1 MQVQKLQLNKDPI
14 IASRNKKGASRET
27 LFRVTLRNQLR
38 AIGITDQK
46 AKVLIGINTIL
57 ISLLI
62 TVMGLVNNLPSLQF
76 VHFFNLSLPFMIL
89 VGACFVSCALA
100 ITAVKPNP
108 GLWKKDNPSQ
118 LSFRDFQGTR
128 LEDFLDDMDEILSSK
143 RTIYRSLSTDLYLYG
158 KCLQKKNQLLRHAFN
173 IFLGGLTIAVI
184 AFAIIRMTA
193 ETGAA

>member
-1 MQVQKLQLNKDPI
+1 MQVQKLKLNNEPKTTP
-14 IASRNKKGASRET
+14 KKGASRET

-62 TVMGLVNNLPSLQF
+62 TVMGLVSNLASFQF
-76 VHFFNLSLPFMIL
+76 INYLDLSLPFMIM
-89 VGACFVSCALA
+89 VVSCFISGAIA

-108 GLWKKDNPSQ
+108 GLWKKDNPSL

-128 LEDFLDDMDEILSSK
+128 LEDFLEDMDEILSSK
-143 RTIYRSLSTDLYLYG
+143 KNIYKSLSIDLYLYG

-173 IFLGGLTIAVI
+173 IFLGGLTVAVI
-184 AFAIIRMTA
+184 AFGIMRMTA
-193 ETGAA
+193 TTGVA